1 MLLQVLVD
9 HVLLNKKVQVRFKE
23 DLRECSKHTIKSYGL
38 NSNKQK
44 VKASKIWTFMLVILT
59 TVETLSMDLARVQA
73 LPNHK
78 L

>member
-9 HVLLNKKVQVRFKE
+9 HVLLNIKAQARFKE

-38 NSNKQK
+38 SSNKQK

-59 TVETLSMDLARVQA
+59 TVETLSMDLVRVQA

>member
-1 MLLQVLVD
+1 MLLRVLVD
-9 HVLLNKKVQVRFKE
+9 HVLLNKKAQARFKE

-38 NSNKQK
+38 SSNKQK

-59 TVETLSMDLARVQA
+59 TVEILSMDLVRVQA

>member
-1 MLLQVLVD
+1 MLLQVLAD

-38 NSNKQK
+38 SSNKQK
-44 VKASKIWTFMLVILT
+44 VKVSKIWTFMLVILT